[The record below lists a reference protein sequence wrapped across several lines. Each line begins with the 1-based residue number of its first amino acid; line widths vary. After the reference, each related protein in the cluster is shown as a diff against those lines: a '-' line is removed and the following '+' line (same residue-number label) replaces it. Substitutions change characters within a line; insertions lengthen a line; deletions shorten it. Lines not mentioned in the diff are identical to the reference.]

1 MCSSENP
8 SFSPR
13 RTSISL
19 TSRNLSVS
27 GGGAHAR
34 RHPGARMPLSGLL
47 TERNSYQAMSNEQYL
62 SAREIYASWGVDT
75 EAALKRLESIPISLH
90 CWQGDDVGGF
100 EQEGGTLSGG
110 GIQATG
116 NYPGK
121 ARTLGELRQDL
132 DKALSLIPGKHRL
145 NLHAIY
151 ADFGGGKD
159 GSRATRSRPLIS
171 SPGSTGAKNGALASI
186 STRAS
191 SRTR

>member
-1 MCSSENP
+1 
-8 SFSPR
+8 
-13 RTSISL
+13 
-19 TSRNLSVS
+19 
-27 GGGAHAR
+27 
-34 RHPGARMPLSGLL
+34 
-47 TERNSYQAMSNEQYL
+47 MSNEQYL
-62 SAREIYASWGVDT
+62 AASEIYASWGVDT

-151 ADFGGGKD
+151 ADFGGGRR
-159 GSRATRSRPLIS
+159 SRAMS
-171 SPGSTGAKNGALASI
+171 SPPSHFQSWINWCKERSLGLI

-191 SRTR
+191 SRTRWQTMGLLFPAPTRRYAPSGSSTERPAVASPPTWVSKLARPP